1 MRMSRQPS
9 PIKIMRDQ
17 KQLENIGYLN
27 HLDCMIT
34 NDDRRT
40 REIKSW
46 IIMAKVAFNEN
57 GFLTNKS
64 D

>member
-1 MRMSRQPS
+1 MSRQPS
-9 PIKIMRDQ
+9 PIQVMRDQ

-34 NDDRRT
+34 NDDRCT
-40 REIKSW
+40 REIKSR
-46 IIMAKVAFNEN
+46 IIMAKAAFKEK
-57 GFLTNKS
+57 GLSTNKS